1 MSKWNNEK
9 MLQAIQF
16 VNGGGTYAEACRRYT
31 VPCTTLK
38 RRCKSKTN
46 FNIDNVKIIKGPDSI
61 LPPILELKLKN
72 YILHSSN
79 CLLGLTCEDVRRAAY
94 KLANKHNI
102 THNFNIHDKMA
113 GTWWLNG
120 FRRRHP
126 ELSLRMPEA
135 TSGRPYLYY
144 IIIL

>member
-1 MSKWNNEK
+1 MTRPY
-9 MLQAIQF
+9 L
-16 VNGGGTYAEACRRYT
+16 EAGVST
-31 VPCTTLK
+31 P
-38 RRCKSKTN
+38 KSRAPISTKLLIIDFLAPLACVYD

>member
-46 FNIDNVKIIKGPDSI
+46 FNGYS
-61 LPPILELKLKN
+61 
-72 YILHSSN
+72 
-79 CLLGLTCEDVRRAAY
+79 RA
-94 KLANKHNI
+94 
-102 THNFNIHDKMA
+102 
-113 GTWWLNG
+113 
-120 FRRRHP
+120 
-126 ELSLRMPEA
+126 EA
-135 TSGRPYLYY
+135 PTIYD
-144 IIIL
+144 